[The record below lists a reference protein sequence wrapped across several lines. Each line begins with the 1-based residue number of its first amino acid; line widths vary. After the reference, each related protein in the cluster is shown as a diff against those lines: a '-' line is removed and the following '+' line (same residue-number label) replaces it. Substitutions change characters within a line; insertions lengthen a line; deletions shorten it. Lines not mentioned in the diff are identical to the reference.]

1 MQTGDL
7 KQSTPSIKELLKRL
21 SISGS
26 STQNESD
33 QNNAVKNFV
42 DSLTVNALLNS
53 SPIVG
58 QAASTQSGSSTQAS
72 SSMGQLSPTG
82 SLMGQ
87 SENSFNLFSNLDS
100 NENNPFD
107 INETREYF
115 RTSHEGDMKKLIIN
129 NSLELRNLWVQI
141 YHTSDGL
148 TFQVKSINK
157 FKKINNCITGAELV
171 DWLIKKKSVEK

>member
-26 STQNESD
+26 TQNESD

-42 DSLTVNALLNS
+42 DSLTVNTLLS
-53 SPIVG
+53 SPIAS
-58 QAASTQSGSSTQAS
+58 QAVSAQSVSSTQAA

-107 INETREYF
+107 ISETREYF
-115 RTSHEGDMKKLIIN
+115 KPSHEGDMKKLIIN

-148 TFQVKSINK
+148 TFQVKNINK